1 MHTKVLEI
9 NCDCDHRYTYIS
21 SRIYIYIYIVTYMYI
36 YIYIYK
42 YHLQYMDSGL
52 MVNLHSIHEI
62 WLQMPFQTNW
72 KGLDVQKNGQN
83 KFQQKILLR
92 TSSRVYLCR
101 FMIFPQNH
109 KKLRKPNLQQNHFQ
123 TKPNFGLQLGIQN
136 LKKLYT
142 LHLSSTPI
150 KPPEKKKKHMT
161 CHFFSTTT
169 TSQLPHPRRKNFPA
183 LKNGLQ
189 RQLRRPLQGNINDRN
204 PPSPGTFFRSIEGF
218 GLKGEVQGEDL

>member
-1 MHTKVLEI
+1 MTVIIDIH
-9 NCDCDHRYTYIS
+9 
-21 SRIYIYIYIVTYMYI
+21 IYRHVYIYIVTYM
-36 YIYIYK
+36 YIYK

-150 KPPEKKKKHMT
+150 KPPEKKKTHDLS
-161 CHFFSTTT
+161 FFFPQP
-169 TSQLPHPRRKNFPA
+169 QLPNFPTPVA
-183 LKNGLQ
+183 KTS
-189 RQLRRPLQGNINDRN
+189 RH
-204 PPSPGTFFRSIEGF
+204 
-218 GLKGEVQGEDL
+218 